1 MLLKVPGSGNVPI
14 PLVVPTDAGEF
25 VKALTKVAPGK
36 NVLAFGD
43 LLLWSDYV
51 KLWSKITGVPAAF
64 EHSTVE
70 TMDKLAP
77 GGYGEEIGEMYA
89 YAQDFG
95 YWAKDDT
102 SVVFAKD
109 VSFNMPGFRTVLTF
123 LFLQLGVDIP
133 VTSIEEY
140 IKGEDWSELL
150 SRPVPTRMIRE
161 P

>member
-1 MLLKVPGSGNVPI
+1 MLLKVPGSGNIPI
-14 PLVVPTDAGEF
+14 PLVVPSDAGNF
-25 VKALTKVAPGK
+25 VYALTKVSPGK

-95 YWAKDDT
+95 YWGGDP
-102 SVVFAKD
+102 SVIYARD
-109 VSFNMPGFRTVLTF
+109 VSFPIDFCL
-123 LFLQLGVDIP
+123 
-133 VTSIEEY
+133 
-140 IKGEDWSELL
+140 
-150 SRPVPTRMIRE
+150 
-161 P
+161 

>member
-1 MLLKVPGSGNVPI
+1 VQRPDGSMLLKVPGSGNIPI

-25 VKALTKVAPGK
+25 VKALTKVPPGK

-51 KLWSKITGVPAAF
+51 KLWSKINGVPAAF
-64 EHSTVE
+64 EHSTVDA
-70 TMDKLAP
+70 MDKLAP

-109 VSFNMPGFRTVLTF
+109 VSSNLLGFV
-123 LFLQLGVDIP
+123 QC
-133 VTSIEEY
+133 
-140 IKGEDWSELL
+140 
-150 SRPVPTRMIRE
+150 
-161 P
+161 

>member
-1 MLLKVPGSGNVPI
+1 
-14 PLVVPTDAGEF
+14 
-25 VKALTKVAPGK
+25 
-36 NVLAFGD
+36 
-43 LLLWSDYV
+43 V

-102 SVVFAKD
+102 SVAFAKD

-133 VTSIEEY
+133 VSSIEEY

-150 SRPVPTRMIRE
+150 SRPVPT
-161 P
+161 